1 MNIMSMKEVRAMVMP
16 VGDLLEYKIRSGK
29 MDNGIGQKIW
39 QFTLKNPEFVKQILD
54 IIDMELSDEETL
66 ARVERL
72 A

>member
-1 MNIMSMKEVRAMVMP
+1 MSMKEVRAMVMP
-16 VGDLLEYKIRSGK
+16 VADLLEYKIRSGK

-39 QFTLKNPEFVKQILD
+39 QFTLKHPEFVKQILD

-66 ARVERL
+66 TRVERL

>member
-1 MNIMSMKEVRAMVMP
+1 MSMKEVRAMVMP
-16 VGDLLEYKIRSGK
+16 VADLLEYKIRSGK

-66 ARVERL
+66 KRVERL

>member
-1 MNIMSMKEVRAMVMP
+1 MSMKEVRAMVMP
-16 VGDLLEYKIRSGK
+16 VADLLEYKIRSGK

-39 QFTLKNPEFVKQILD
+39 QVTLKNPEFVKQILD

-72 A
+72 V

>member
-1 MNIMSMKEVRAMVMP
+1 MSMKEVRAMVMP
-16 VGDLLEYKIRSGK
+16 VADLLEYKIRSGK

-39 QFTLKNPEFVKQILD
+39 QFTLKNPEFVKQILN

>member
-1 MNIMSMKEVRAMVMP
+1 MSMKEVRAMVMP
-16 VGDLLEYKIRSGK
+16 VGDLLEYKIRVGK

-39 QFTLKNPEFVKQILD
+39 QFTLKHPEFVDQILN
-54 IIDMELSDEETL
+54 IIDMELSDEDTL

>member
-1 MNIMSMKEVRAMVMP
+1 MSMKEVRAMVMP

>member
-1 MNIMSMKEVRAMVMP
+1 MSMKEVRAMVMP
-16 VGDLLEYKIRSGK
+16 VADLLEYKIRSGK

>member
-1 MNIMSMKEVRAMVMP
+1 MSMKEVRAMVKP

>member
-1 MNIMSMKEVRAMVMP
+1 MSMKEVRAMVMP

-39 QFTLKNPEFVKQILD
+39 QFTLKNPEYVKQILD

>member
-1 MNIMSMKEVRAMVMP
+1 MQTMKEKRAIVMP
-16 VGDLLEYKIRSGK
+16 VGDFLEYKIRSGK

>member
-1 MNIMSMKEVRAMVMP
+1 MNEKLRIVKP
-16 VGDLLEYKIRSGK
+16 VGDLLEYKIRSGR

-39 QFTLKNPEFVKQILD
+39 QFALKNPETVDAIMDIL
-54 IIDMELSDEETL
+54 DMELPDADTL

>member
-1 MNIMSMKEVRAMVMP
+1 MSMKEVRAMVKP

-39 QFTLKNPEFVKQILD
+39 QFTLKNPEYVKQILD

>member
-1 MNIMSMKEVRAMVMP
+1 MP
-16 VGDLLEYKIRSGK
+16 VGDFLEYKIRSGK

-39 QFTLKNPEFVKQILD
+39 QFTLKHPEFAKQIMD
-54 IIDMELSDEETL
+54 ILDMELSDADTL

>member
-1 MNIMSMKEVRAMVMP
+1 MSMKEKRAIVMP
-16 VGDLLEYKIRSGK
+16 VGDFLEYKIRSGK

-39 QFTLKNPEFVKQILD
+39 QFTLKHPEFAKQIMD
-54 IIDMELSDEETL
+54 ILDMELSDEDTL